1 MPRKTTARLGTFE
14 ELIAGYS
21 PEVRAIA
28 CRLRRLVRE
37 ELPLAEET
45 VYLGWRSAM
54 YRDGR
59 EVCGIQ
65 PLRGGYCNLYF
76 MRGAALADPNG
87 LLEGTGKGMR
97 HVQVRELTGLPIG
110 PVQALIRAAH
120 GLAQEE

>member
-1 MPRKTTARLGTFE
+1 MARKTTARLGTFE
-14 ELIAGYS
+14 ELVGGYA

-28 CRLRRLVRE
+28 RRLRRLVRE
-37 ELPLAEET
+37 ELPQAEET

-76 MRGAALADPNG
+76 MRGAELADPNG

-97 HVQVRELTGLPIG
+97 HVKVRALAGLSVGPI
-110 PVQALIRAAH
+110 QELIRAAH
-120 GLAQEE
+120 RLAQE